1 MKKIIMISVLLMSVF
16 MVSLAKT
23 KKQSLEGNI
32 GYMNY
37 KNNPENKENTIK
49 NTPLDSYIFRKTIK
63 VAK

>member
-23 KKQSLEGNI
+23 KKQSLEGKF
-32 GYMNY
+32 GYMSY
-37 KNNPENKENTIK
+37 KNNSENKENTIK

-63 VAK
+63 VSK

>member
-32 GYMNY
+32 GYIGY
-37 KNNPENKENTIK
+37 KNNPENTIK